1 LTTSSQLVCPITVLP
16 ISEPDRNHTSVPG
29 KEKNAVTMLAEVVDV
44 VIGVD
49 THKHTHTA
57 AVVIAATGAA
67 AEHVTVDTD
76 PAGYARIVEMAD
88 GYGGLRVW
96 SIEGTGGY
104 GAGLVR
110 YLHELGELVIELDR
124 PNRPARRNGAKSDE
138 LDAIR
143 AGREA
148 LAREHLAAPRAAGE
162 RAALSVRLAARRSA
176 VDASTVAQR
185 QLLSLI
191 VAAPE
196 TIRARFRSQT
206 TTVSITTAAKLRMNS
221 TWDVETRTYAE
232 VLRDL
237 ARRIGA
243 MQTEAAAH
251 EKAILA
257 VIKTWRPD
265 LLDELGVGPIVAATL
280 LCAWSHTGRC
290 RSDAAFASLAGVA
303 PIPASSGITTRHRL
317 NRCGD
322 RQLNRALHTIVLCR
336 LRYDPDTLA
345 YVERRRAEGKTDR
358 EIKRC
363 LKRYIARQLFR
374 QLEAGPPAP

>member
-1 LTTSSQLVCPITVLP
+1 M
-16 ISEPDRNHTSVPG
+16 
-29 KEKNAVTMLAEVVDV
+29 TMLAEVVDV

-67 AEHVTVDTD
+67 PEHLTVDTD
-76 PAGYARIVEMAD
+76 PDGYAHLVEMAD
-88 GYGGLRVW
+88 SYSGLRAW

-110 YLHELGELVIELDR
+110 YLHERGELVIELDR
-124 PNRPARRNGAKSDE
+124 PNRPARRNGAKSDA

-196 TIRARFRSQT
+196 TIRARFRGQT
-206 TTVSITTAAKLRMNS
+206 TTVSISTAARLRMSS
-221 TWDVETRTYAE
+221 TWDIETRTYAE

-237 ARRIGA
+237 ARRITA

-265 LLDELGVGPIVAATL
+265 LLDQLGVGPIVAATV
-280 LCAWSHTGRC
+280 LCAWSHAGRC

-303 PIPASSGITTRHRL
+303 PIPASSGMTTRHRL

-322 RQLNRALHTIVLCR
+322 RQLNRALHTVVLSR
-336 LRYDPDTLA
+336 LRYDPDTRA
-345 YVERRRAEGKTDR
+345 YAERRRSDGKTDR